1 MVETKTLVKMKIN
14 IGLSL
19 FTAVFVWACGSSNF
33 VPKPRGYNHIE
44 LPAHAYQLL
53 DVDTMKYSFEYSKS
67 AVVTPHLQNK
77 SMQVI
82 DYKGMGA
89 KVWLTY
95 YPIHNSVDTLD
106 QLIYTTYKLL
116 QKNNVRAE
124 AIAND
129 TIKTASGKTATI
141 FYLEGEVPT
150 QYQFYYH
157 DSTTNFLR
165 GALYFE
171 TAQKNDSLAPVIN
184 FVKEDI
190 NHMINTLK
198 WKK

>member
-1 MVETKTLVKMKIN
+1 MKIR
-14 IGLSL
+14 IVLISL
-19 FTAVFVWACGSSNF
+19 VCWFWISCSSSDF
-33 VPKPRGYNHIE
+33 VPKPRGYNFIA
-44 LPAHAYQLL
+44 LPKQTYQRLKADSL
-53 DVDTMKYSFEYSKS
+53 PYSFDYSEH
-67 AVVTPHLQNK
+67 AVLSTHKNTS

-82 DYKGMGA
+82 DYKNLGA
-89 KVWLTY
+89 KIWLTY
-95 YPIHNSVDTLD
+95 YPIKNNIDTLD

-116 QKNNVRAE
+116 QKNNVRAD

-129 TIKTASGKTATI
+129 TIVTASGKTATI

-157 DSTTNFLR
+157 DSTKNFLR

-171 TAQKNDSLAPVIN
+171 TAQKNDSLAPIIE
-184 FVKEDI
+184 FVKKDI
-190 NHMINTLK
+190 NHMINTLE